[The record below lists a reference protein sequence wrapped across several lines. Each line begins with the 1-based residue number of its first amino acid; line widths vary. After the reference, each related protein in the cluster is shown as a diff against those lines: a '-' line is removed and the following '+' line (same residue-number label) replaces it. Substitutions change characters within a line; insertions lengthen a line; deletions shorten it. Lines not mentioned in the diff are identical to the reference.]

1 MAQSNLAYDL
11 ERFEEYQPKI
21 EKSPAKKRT
30 ASPTHPVRILFLAIL
45 SLAVVSTVLY
55 SRVMIAELNQQINEV
70 TEELD
75 VLQSE
80 SVRMQSELESR
91 MSLSAVEEAAMSE
104 YGMVKPD
111 NSQVTY
117 VNLNRENKIEQDDE
131 NVGLISQIIAFCKA
145 LISKEA

>member
-21 EKSPAKKRT
+21 EKSPVKKRT
-30 ASPTHPVRILFLAIL
+30 VSPTHPVRILFLAIL

>member
-11 ERFEEYQPKI
+11 ERFEEYRPKI
-21 EKSPAKKRT
+21 EKSPAKKKT
-30 ASPTHPVRILFLAIL
+30 ASPTHPVRILFLALL

-55 SRVMIAELNQQINEV
+55 SRVMISELNQQINEV

-75 VLQSE
+75 VLKSE
-80 SVRMQSELESR
+80 SVRMQSELESK

-117 VNLNRENKIEQDDE
+117 VSLDRQNKIEQEDE
-131 NVGLISQIIAFCKA
+131 DAGFISQIIAFCKA
-145 LISKEA
+145 VVGQEA